1 MPWERPFAIA
11 QGDMLEIRLLLMPIS
26 DLLIRVADLEESLFI
41 EVFTDELHTDG
52 HVVREPAGEG

>member
-11 QGDMLEIRLLLMPIS
+11 QGDKLEIRLLLMPIS

-41 EVFTDELHTDG
+41 EVFTDELHSDG
-52 HVVREPAGEG
+52 HVVRESAGEG